1 MLEGIGREIMR
12 ERLPNL
18 KGDDPFAKL
27 ATMVNGMLDEIENL
41 IHAIAGIGNDI
52 AHDLRTP
59 LTRVRL
65 MLESGRT
72 NAQSLEQLRLVADK
86 AVAGID
92 QSLAMTTALLR
103 LVEIEN
109 SRRSAAF
116 ARGPVARGRRT
127 IRADRG

>member
-1 MLEGIGREIMR
+1 DVNQHVQRIVAGNLR

-18 KGDDPFAKL
+18 KGGDPFAKL
-27 ATMVNGMLDEIENL
+27 ASIVNDMLDEIENL

-65 MLESGRT
+65 MLERGRT
-72 NAQSLEQLRLVADK
+72 NARALDQFRLVADK

-103 LVEIEN
+103 
-109 SRRSAAF
+109 
-116 ARGPVARGRRT
+116 
-127 IRADRG
+127 